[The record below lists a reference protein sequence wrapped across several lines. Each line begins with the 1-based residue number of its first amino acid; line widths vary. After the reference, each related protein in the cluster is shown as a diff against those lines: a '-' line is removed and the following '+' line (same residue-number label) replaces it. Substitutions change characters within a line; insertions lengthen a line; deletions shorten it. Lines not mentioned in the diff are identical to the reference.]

1 MSPESKQYVC
11 FVGVCLDSNLDTDN
25 TDILNIQSQRR

>member
-1 MSPESKQYVC
+1 MSPESKVC